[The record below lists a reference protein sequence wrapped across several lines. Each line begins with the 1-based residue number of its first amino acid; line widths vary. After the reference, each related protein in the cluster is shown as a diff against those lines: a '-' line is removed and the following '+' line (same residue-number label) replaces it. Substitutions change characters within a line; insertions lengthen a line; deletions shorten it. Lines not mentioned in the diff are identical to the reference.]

1 MNILC
6 LTKKSNDTFELW
18 NYTIMDLIE
27 IDHVNKKLLTFEEY
41 FLFSI
46 NSANFLIKFD

>member
-27 IDHVNKKLLTFEEY
+27 IDHVNKKLLM
-41 FLFSI
+41 
-46 NSANFLIKFD
+46 ANLSSDSLRNDNFHD